1 MEKQSAGKINSI
13 LNRMNSTSGPAEK
26 KIEEEAPNLQ
36 QRIEKMSDKPIR
48 EQMQEAEKVA
58 AQIKFAKE
66 VLDEVKSYHEKD
78 SINSEIVASF
88 LETRQDEDGLI
99 SESPHS
105 EPIDAARLGSMI
117 LILAEKEKQLQ

>member
-13 LNRMNSTSGPAEK
+13 LNRMDSTSGPVEREMEK
-26 KIEEEAPNLQ
+26 ETPNLQ
-36 QRIEKMSDKPIR
+36 KRIEKMNDKLIR

-66 VLDEVKSYHEKD
+66 ILDEIKSHYEKV

-99 SESPHS
+99 NESPHS
-105 EPIDAARLGSMI
+105 EPIDAARLGNII